1 MQGVEWSGLGD
12 RAVGEGPA
20 TRLTP
25 PSAQKTLQRQ
35 GVHSAIK
42 RAASGVEEVGSKAT
56 SLAVNVANTATRGAV
71 RGLGSVGARPSEHKC
86 LEKDPWAKAAAKTEG
101 GMTATQLVASEF
113 DELYPGEVASVQ
125 AVYDDSAIA
134 GPFAQYEKTERALED
149 LIDGYAAQSRL
160 GKTIKPKKVSVFG
173 PALGK
178 WGIEHYGKGTAK
190 VDAVDFY
197 LARLDHLKSVI
208 LQGQKEAIAKPEP
221 SAFVTFK

>member
-1 MQGVEWSGLGD
+1 M
-12 RAVGEGPA
+12 GETYDARMEMPGW
-20 TRLTP
+20 
-25 PSAQKTLQRQ
+25 
-35 GVHSAIK
+35 
-42 RAASGVEEVGSKAT
+42 
-56 SLAVNVANTATRGAV
+56 NTAGFTTDDRWRPAV
-71 RGLGSVGARPSEHKC
+71 
-86 LEKDPWAKAAAKTEG
+86 AADEG
-101 GMTATQLVASEF
+101 GRIAAPFFE
-113 DELYPGEVASVQ
+113 PGIEREV
-125 AVYDDSAIA
+125 
-134 GPFAQYEKTERALED
+134 D
-149 LIDGYAAQSRL
+149 LGFTSPAIDGYAAQSRL